1 MSEPRKVEIAP
12 DGGLAIRWSDGH
24 QAVYTPAPLRLACKC
39 ALCEDEWSGEK
50 RLQPAMIPADIRV
63 DAVKPVGRYGLQIN
77 WSDGHSTGIYT
88 FDRLRPM
95 CECGTCLAAARG

>member
-1 MSEPRKVEIAP
+1 VSEPRKVEIAP
-12 DGGLAIRWSDGH
+12 DGGLSIRWSDGH

-50 RLQPAMIPADIRV
+50 RLVAASIPADIRV

-95 CECGTCLAAARG
+95 CECATCLAAARG

>member
-12 DGGLAIRWSDGH
+12 DGGLSILWSDGH

-50 RLQPAMIPADIRV
+50 RLVAASIPADIRV
-63 DAVKPVGRYGLQIN
+63 EAVKPVGRYGLTPV
-77 WSDGHSTGIYT
+77 WEDGHKTGIYT
-88 FDRLRPM
+88 FEKLRES
-95 CECGTCLAAARG
+95 CECEECQAQRY